1 MSIDLSD
8 LGLLPVTSAATQDA
22 GNALPNAPI
31 SPKHVVQTGSL
42 LARTLFHVWR
52 GDRLTMIESP
62 PGAGKTTIICEV
74 LYHLLRDSELSLAVA
89 CPTRDGA
96 VDLAKRL
103 VSLVGTEDS
112 APKVVFS
119 VKGMAGPEGTY
130 PHAPMGSRSVVVRTT
145 ASCKFNSPT
154 VDVLIFDEA
163 YQVTYSDASKA
174 ASKCEQILLVGDPGQ
189 IGPVVKVNT
198 RPWDNMRFNPAS
210 RAPEAFVNLEGA
222 IVLHMDATFRV
233 GQRTVDTIAPLY
245 GFGFT
250 SKRPERFL
258 VNEFGARVGEI
269 EALKIRP
276 ISNRVDLQT
285 MVAIA
290 NFAVSHVG
298 KTVRSFDENGKPVDE
313 LVKPEDIAV
322 IVPHNDQAAALGA
335 MLRNSS
341 ATNLPRPGAG
351 ARIYVG
357 TADRAQGG
365 QWKVVVALDPMIGH
379 ASAGAHQLALGR
391 LCVMLS
397 RHTHSLTWVHD
408 GEWEAKFNTLIED
421 DENASTKSVDDAHRS
436 IAVRRIATRDAS
448 ALNLADYNVNYDT
461 ELVKS

>member
-22 GNALPNAPI
+22 GEALPNAPI
-31 SPKHVVQTGSL
+31 SAKHPIQTGSL

-52 GDRLTMIESP
+52 GDRVTMIESP
-62 PGAGKTTIICEV
+62 PGAGKTTLICEAV
-74 LYHLLRDSELSLAVA
+74 YHLLRDSELSLAVA

-96 VDLAKRL
+96 RDIAKLL
-103 VSLVGTEDS
+103 VSILGTEKDS
-112 APKVVFS
+112 PKVVFS
-119 VKGMAGPEGTY
+119 VKGMDMPEGTHV
-130 PHAPMGSRSVVVRTT
+130 HAPMGSRSVVVRTT
-145 ASCKFNSPT
+145 SSCKYKPPT

-163 YQVTYSDASKA
+163 YQVTYSDMSKA
-174 ASKCEQILLVGDPGQ
+174 ALECQQVLLVGDPGQ

-210 RAPEAFVNLEGA
+210 RAPEVMVNIEGA
-222 IVLHMDATFRV
+222 VVLHMDATFRV
-233 GQRTVDTIAPLY
+233 GQHTVDTIAPLY

-258 VNEFGARVGEI
+258 VNDFGARVGEI
-269 EALKIRP
+269 EALRIRP

-290 NFAVSHVG
+290 NFAISHVG

-313 LVKPEDIAV
+313 LVKAEDVAV

-335 MLRNSS
+335 MLRNST
-341 ATNLPRPGAG
+341 AENLPYPGAG
-351 ARIYVG
+351 ERIYVG

-365 QWKVVVALDPMIGH
+365 QWKAVVALDPMIGH
-379 ASAGAHQLALGR
+379 TSAGSHQLALGR

-397 RHTHSLTWVHD
+397 RHTHALTWVHD
-408 GEWEAKFNTLIED
+408 GEWETKFNALIED

-436 IAVRRIATRDAS
+436 IAVRRLATRDAS
-448 ALNLADYNVNYDT
+448 AINLADHNIRYDR
-461 ELVKS
+461 ELEIA